1 MLILSIHSMLKT
13 YKSKSICLMA
23 MRFKCHKK
31 YRTSSREIFE
41 RWVILFRLLII
52 LPMLRSRGKLRSI
65 IMWKRC
71 NSCTLKR
78 WTNCWHLKMTIKMTM
93 KQTKIKICTKKW
105 KIPGILKRKSSNRNP
120 LKSSKIILTWSTSWE
135 VAIWQEGRM
144 LLLKIRNLLIIMVE
158 MLTLNLNRFLNPSIR
173 SKLKL
178 KNNLKM
184 TKKIINNTTLRTKD
198 RTEE

>member
-13 YKSKSICLMA
+13 YKSKSICSMA
-23 MRFKCHKK
+23 MKFKCHKK
-31 YRTSSREIFE
+31 YRTSSRETFG

-52 LPMLRSRGKLRSI
+52 LQMLRSRGRLRSI
-65 IMWKRC
+65 IIKWKRC
-71 NSCTLKR
+71 SSCTLKR
-78 WTNCWHLKMTIKMTM
+78 WTNCWHLKMMMM
-93 KQTKIKICTKKW
+93 KTTKKPTKIKMYTKKW
-105 KIPGILKRKSSNRNP
+105 KIPGILKRKSSNRNL
-120 LKSSKIILTWSTSWE
+120 LKSCKIILTWSTSWE

-144 LLLKIRNLLIIMVE
+144 LLLKIRNLLMLEII
-158 MLTLNLNRFLNPSIR
+158 TLNLNRFSNPSIR